1 MSRHVHRTHA
11 GAACGLRLLGFRK
24 VFGLVVHGS
33 EVVEDIGVSTR
44 MGSFIQDPPTHSV
57 GGVVE
62 ATVLS
67 HINNQPSTLWQPLR
81 PDVDERWDCRLRL
94 WAFLQAQ

>member
-44 MGSFIQDPPTHSV
+44 MGSFIQDPPT
-57 GGVVE
+57 
-62 ATVLS
+62 
-67 HINNQPSTLWQPLR
+67 IQ
-81 PDVDERWDCRLRL
+81 
-94 WAFLQAQ
+94 